1 MFCAAIQAAIPHMM
15 LNAFLFLFFCFVG
28 GEKKPRNLS
37 QRKHQKKREKVVKYR
52 ALKFE
57 NEMREVRGHIH
68 ITHNTERTSS
78 LLNQQQLFFSKK
90 RSAASQME
98 EPSQNETAKR
108 RRRRSASSSEEED
121 YLSEEEDAAA
131 AETPLTEEERRV
143 AIKETYEYI
152 KQHVESIRVYARRI
166 RKNRGDKDRT
176 LARLQRLDEALS
188 KLFPTLGVGNPEH
201 PFCEGCQRVG
211 GPAGTDGTHG
221 LWGCLYSANSSNGES
236 DWSEDEEVASD
247 EESISGPESLP
258 A

>member
-1 MFCAAIQAAIPHMM
+1 M
-15 LNAFLFLFFCFVG
+15 
-28 GEKKPRNLS
+28 
-37 QRKHQKKREKVVKYR
+37 
-52 ALKFE
+52 
-57 NEMREVRGHIH
+57 
-68 ITHNTERTSS
+68 
-78 LLNQQQLFFSKK
+78 K

-98 EPSQNETAKR
+98 EPSQNETAK

-211 GPAGTDGTHG
+211 GPAPGQMAHMDYG
-221 LWGCLYSANSSNGES
+221 GCLYSANSSNGES